1 MLWQKEYNASKETG
15 TLPAKYAKRREK
27 RKDFPFNFSVS
38 FAYLAGKILSCH
50 AACHICGKVATHV
63 GSQVATFPVAG

>member
-1 MLWQKEYNASKETG
+1 MQ
-15 TLPAKYAKRREK
+15 AKKPEHCPLNTRKDAKKRGK
-27 RKDFPFNFSVS
+27 RKDFPFNFSVY

>member
-27 RKDFPFNFSVS
+27 RKDFPFNFVTTQAQSDKGLQTS
-38 FAYLAGKILSCH
+38 RHKG
-50 AACHICGKVATHV
+50 T
-63 GSQVATFPVAG
+63 